1 MAWNEPGKDS
11 KKPDP
16 WSGQQ
21 KKDGPPDLDELLR
34 KLQQQFIKVFKKLG
48 INLKSGAPSNIPGS
62 HNIAAYSILFI
73 VLLLIWIIPGFFIV
87 QPAEKAIVLCLGK
100 YHETLD
106 SGLHWIPPLIES
118 NYIVNVQE
126 VASLPYQGEM
136 LTQNENIVSIALTVQ
151 YRIDDPQAYLFN
163 VQDPQTSLEQATGSA
178 LRQVIGNTSL
188 DNILTSGQAAVIDQ
202 VKKQLINTLDKYHTG
217 IEVMDINLQ
226 SAKPPEEVTSAFDD
240 AIKAKEDEQRY
251 SNQAMAYSNQQ
262 IALAQ
267 GNANQILANATA
279 YAKQVI
285 LAAQGA
291 TAQYLALLPQYQS
304 APQVT
309 HARLYLDAL
318 QNVYSHTTKI
328 LMEPANNSVIYLPW
342 DKLINQSQEIS
353 QNSAP
358 VIPNTTTTSINP
370 ITPSS
375 SYNTPDADNSYP
387 NGRLDRSSQPDRE
400 SYPSQGDS

>member
-34 KLQQQFIKVFKKLG
+34 KLQQQIIKILKKIG
-48 INLKSGAPSNIPGS
+48 INLKNGTPSNVPGAFGT
-62 HNIAAYSILFI
+62 HNIAVYGVLSVI
-73 VLLLIWIIPGFFIV
+73 LLLIWIIPGFFIV
-87 QPAEKAIVLCLGK
+87 QPAEKAIILCLGK

-118 NYIVNVQE
+118 SYIVNVQE

-178 LRQVIGNTSL
+178 LRQVIGNTPL

-202 VKKQLINTLDKYHTG
+202 VKKQLITTLDIYHTG

-226 SAKPPEEVTSAFDD
+226 SAKPPEEVIDAFDD

-251 SNQAMAYSNQQ
+251 SNQAMSYSNQQ

-267 GNANQILANATA
+267 GNANQILTNANA

-285 LAAQGA
+285 FAAQGA

-318 QNVYSHTTKI
+318 QNVYTHTTKV
-328 LMEPANNSVIYLPW
+328 LMEPTNNSVIYLPW
-342 DKLINQSQEIS
+342 DKLINQSQD
-353 QNSAP
+353 
-358 VIPNTTTTSINP
+358 
-370 ITPSS
+370 SS
-375 SYNTPDADNSYP
+375 SNTASATQDTNALTNPVPPGYSTPNNSYP
-387 NGRLDRSSQPDRE
+387 NGRLDRGSQPDRE